1 MSINT
6 SRLGLAVAGVAVAVL
21 GATANANAS
30 ANDGCGAYCPSNVG
44 SPSGN
49 GNGNAAEHAPAA
61 GTKGKAD
68 AKNPPGQAFDGTD
81 HNNGYECDGNS
92 GVGKSN
98 PAHTGCED
106 VSTVASGDVS

>member
-21 GATANANAS
+21 GMTVPANAS

-49 GNGNAAEHAPAA
+49 GNGHAADHAPGA

-68 AKNPPGQAFDGTD
+68 SKFPPGQAPDGND
-81 HNNGYECDGNS
+81 NNNGYECDGNS

-98 PAHTGCED
+98 PAHTGCD
-106 VSTVASGDVS
+106 GVASVTSEVVS